1 MRDTRVS
8 GGQENDETKI
18 PEPDA
23 LISCKG
29 CAMPYTLWFD
39 KAGKGAIGL
48 VGGKNASLGELIRAD
63 IPVPPGFSVTTE
75 VYSEFLSGGGLK
87 EKIENLLSKVDIQDV
102 ASFENASKVIRQLM
116 AEAPFSKRIEEEISS
131 NYQALAQVFDVSN
144 LPVAVRSSATAED
157 LPGASFAGQQD
168 TFLWVQGS
176 DEVLEKIKLCMSSLF
191 TPRAISYRIKMG
203 FPHDKVLISVG
214 VQKIVDARAAGV
226 MFTLNPTNGDP
237 SKVVIEGNW
246 GLGETVVSGI
256 CNPDKYVVDKVT
268 KEIERKVSLKECE
281 CIYDPVRG
289 GVAHVD
295 TPPERRELPCIEDQE
310 ILELARYAKRVEE
323 YYGCPQDIE
332 WAIDKQKPFP
342 LNIFMVQSRPETIWS
357 QQKKEPVL
365 GKKSAYELLLEKAL
379 TRIKIS
385 S

>member
-1 MRDTRVS
+1 
-8 GGQENDETKI
+8 
-18 PEPDA
+18 
-23 LISCKG
+23 
-29 CAMPYTLWFD
+29 MPYTLWFD
-39 KAGKGAIGL
+39 KAGKEAISL
-48 VGGKNASLGELIRAD
+48 VGGKNASLGELIKAD

-75 VYSEFLSGGGLK
+75 TYLELLSGGGMK
-87 EKIENLLSKVDIQDV
+87 EKIEEILSRIDLQDI
-102 ASFENASKVIRQLM
+102 ASLENASKVIRQLM
-116 AEAPFSKRIEEEISS
+116 TEASLPKRIEEEISF
-131 NYQALAQVFDVSN
+131 NYQALAQVFDVPD

-203 FPHDKVLISVG
+203 FPHEKVLISVG

-256 CNPDKYVVDKVT
+256 CNPDKFVVDKVT

-289 GVAHVD
+289 GVIHVD
-295 TPPERRELPCIEDQE
+295 TPPERREIQCIEDQE
-310 ILELARYAKRVEE
+310 ILELTRYAKRVEG

-365 GKKSAYELLLEKAL
+365 GKKSAYELLMEKAL
-379 TRIKIS
+379 SRVKIAS
-385 S
+385 

>member
-1 MRDTRVS
+1 MV
-8 GGQENDETKI
+8 
-18 PEPDA
+18 
-23 LISCKG
+23 
-29 CAMPYTLWFD
+29 PYTLWFD
-39 KAGKGAIGL
+39 KAGKEAIGL

-75 VYSEFLSGGGLK
+75 TYSEFLSGGKLK
-87 EKIENLLSKVDIQDV
+87 EKIESLLSQIDIQDV
-102 ASFENASKVIRQLM
+102 SSLENASKVIRQLM
-116 AEAPFSKRIEEEISS
+116 AEATFSKRIEEEISF
-131 NYQALAQVFDVSN
+131 NYQALAQVFDVPD

-168 TFLWVQGS
+168 TFLWVQGN
-176 DEVLEKIKLCMSSLF
+176 DDVLKKIKLCMASLF

-203 FPHDKVLISVG
+203 FPHEKVLISVG

-268 KEIERKVSLKECE
+268 KEIDRKVSAKECE

-295 TPPERRELPCIEDQE
+295 TPPDRREIPCIEDQE

-332 WAIDKQKPFP
+332 WAIDKHRPFP

-365 GKKSAYELLLEKAL
+365 GKKSVYDLLMEKAL